1 MSTDTETLVRTYF
14 EVAGRPDLEPYVA
27 LFAPDAVVEDE
38 ARTRRGTDEI
48 RAWRSGVPIVRHDIR
63 AIGTAGDRTTA
74 RTTISGDFPGSPV
87 DLTFAFTFDEAGL
100 VETLTV
106 RP

>member
-1 MSTDTETLVRTYF
+1 MSTRTETLVRTYF
-14 EVAGRPDLEPYVA
+14 EVAGRPDPEPYVA

-38 ARTRRGTDEI
+38 ACTRRGTDEI
-48 RAWRSGVPIVRHDIR
+48 RAWRSGVPIVRHEVRSIDS
-63 AIGTAGDRTTA
+63 TGDRA
-74 RTTISGDFPGSPV
+74 SVRTTISGDFPGSPV